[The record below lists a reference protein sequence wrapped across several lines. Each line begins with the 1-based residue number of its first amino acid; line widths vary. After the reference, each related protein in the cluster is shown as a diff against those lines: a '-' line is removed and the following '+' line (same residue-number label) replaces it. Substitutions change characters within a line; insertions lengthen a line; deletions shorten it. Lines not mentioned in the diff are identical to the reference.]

1 MQKWVTQITRI
12 KCFSSISNQERK
24 PLQNS
29 SFQPNF
35 SLILDLIRLDCWKLC
50 LIWFQFK
57 ERGKFKKMRRN
68 KNKKRVNEISGKM
81 VQTKKSYLRGIT
93 PILNVFF
100 CPTFNFFFV
109 FFLYPEIFKLL
120 KSNLRK
126 LTSVS
131 ILPEKSGNEID
142 RKNLESQKWLTL
154 FRLKSTLL

>member
-1 MQKWVTQITRI
+1 
-12 KCFSSISNQERK
+12 
-24 PLQNS
+24 
-29 SFQPNF
+29 
-35 SLILDLIRLDCWKLC
+35 
-50 LIWFQFK
+50 
-57 ERGKFKKMRRN
+57 
-68 KNKKRVNEISGKM
+68 M

-131 ILPEKSGNEID
+131 ILREKSGNEID

-154 FRLKSTLL
+154 FRLKSTLP